1 MMATWAMDK
10 MGHKEI
16 AEATLEPLKTHKRS
30 DKRLYECLLRWID
43 NGEFISP
50 GEFIPIAER
59 SGLILVLGEWVLDS
73 AFNQARA
80 WYEEG
85 RQVQIAINISA
96 RQFLQPGFAESIER
110 RLREYAIPASLIEL
124 ELTETSIMD
133 NHQLASAVLMELR
146 ALGGEFVD
154 R

>member
-1 MMATWAMDK
+1 M
-10 MGHKEI
+10 
-16 AEATLEPLKTHKRS
+16 
-30 DKRLYECLLRWID
+30 
-43 NGEFISP
+43 
-50 GEFIPIAER
+50 
-59 SGLILVLGEWVLDS
+59 
-73 AFNQARA
+73 
-80 WYEEG
+80 
-85 RQVQIAINISA
+85 QIAINISA